1 MKHCKRTLIDAP
13 TDVERRRKP
22 FELPPCSVA
31 GGWGEAPTRGDA
43 SRRSSPAAKL
53 LSSAGLVISLLLAG
67 TTLFAQDNIILR
79 AMRDELD
86 RSMKKLK
93 LENLEGPYFIAYR
106 IQERSGTHASA
117 TAGSLLTSG
126 ELRNRMLIVEVRVGS
141 PALDNT
147 NFLSLPVGPSGVA
160 RMFGGVMPV
169 TVENDYDELRRQL
182 WLATDGAYKKALDD
196 LSKKRAALQ
205 NRTRSDEI
213 PDFTKADP
221 VTISPA
227 AAPVIQLRQA
237 DLEAH
242 VRDLSSI
249 FVKTP
254 DIHTSSVRISGG
266 KSTVWYLNSEGSSF
280 VRQTPLVSLV
290 AQAATQAD
298 DGMPLQ
304 DFVTAYAPSL
314 EQLPKKAELEGMVR
328 SMRANLQ
335 ALRSAA
341 APDNY
346 TGPVLFE
353 GQAAAEVF
361 SQVFAPKLLAAR
373 MPISDNP
380 QVTSRMTSQAENPL
394 VDRLGSRVL
403 PTFLSVVDRPVL
415 SQHGGVLLVG
425 GYPVDDDA
433 VRAAETQVV
442 QAGILKTLLS
452 TRNPVRGI
460 LSSSGNR
467 RGNQALPSNVIV
479 TTEGGLTA
487 PELKQRLID
496 LAKQRGKEY
505 GILVRRVGNPSIQSS
520 RDRVMFGPMMPGQ
533 EGTRLEGAIL
543 AYQVFPDGSEKLLR
557 NAQIGELSLS
567 SFKDILAAGK
577 DGLAYTSPFRAP
589 SSNPFGSMMALEF
602 AFGDIPGPLVS
613 FVVPSLLFEDVSVRK
628 PTGEFPKPPLS
639 PSPTH

>member
-1 MKHCKRTLIDAP
+1 MKGYQRALMDTPTQVESRT
-13 TDVERRRKP
+13 KS
-22 FELPPCSVA
+22 FELPPSPV
-31 GGWGEAPTRGDA
+31 GRGEAPGRDQA
-43 SRRSSPAAKL
+43 SRRSASAAKL
-53 LSSAGLVISLLLAG
+53 LASAGLVIHLLLAG
-67 TTLFAQDNIILR
+67 TTLFAQDDVILR

-106 IQERSGTHASA
+106 IQERSGIHASA
-117 TAGSLLTSG
+117 TAGSLLGSG
-126 ELRNRMLIVEVRVGS
+126 ESRNRMLTVEMRVGG

-147 NFLSLPVGPSGVA
+147 NFLSLPFGPSGVT
-160 RMFGGVMPV
+160 RMFGGTLPV

-213 PDFTKADP
+213 PDFAKTDP

-227 AAPVIQLRQA
+227 AARVIQLRQA

-242 VRDLSSI
+242 ARDLSSI
-249 FVKTP
+249 FVKAP

-266 KSTVWYLNSEGSSF
+266 HSTVWYINSEGSSF

-314 EQLPKKAELEGMVR
+314 EQLPKKAELEEMVR
-328 SMRANLQ
+328 NLCANLQ
-335 ALRSAA
+335 ALRSAM

-346 TGPVLFE
+346 IGPVLFE
-353 GQAAAEVF
+353 GQAAAEIF
-361 SQVFAPKLLAAR
+361 SQVFAPKLLAVR

-380 QVTSRMTSQAENPL
+380 QMTSRMTSQAENPL

-403 PTFLSVVDRPVL
+403 PTFLSVADRPAL
-415 SQHGGVLLVG
+415 SQHGGVPLVG

-433 VRAAETQVV
+433 VRAGETQVV

-467 RGNQALPSNVIV
+467 RGNQAMPSNVIV
-479 TTEGGLTA
+479 TAEGGLAA

-505 GILVRRVGNPSIQSS
+505 GILVRRVGNPSIQIS
-520 RDRVMFGPMMPGQ
+520 RDRLVFGPMMPGQ
-533 EGTRLEGAIL
+533 EGTRVEGAIL
-543 AYQVFPDGSEKLLR
+543 AYQVFPDGRERLLR
-557 NAQIGELSLS
+557 NAEFAQLSLS
-567 SFKDILAAGK
+567 SFRDILAAGK
-577 DGLAYTSPFRAP
+577 DGFAYTSPFRAP
-589 SSNPFGSMMALEF
+589 NPNPFGSMMALEF
-602 AFGDIPGPLVS
+602 AFGDIPGPFVS
-613 FVVPSLLFEDVSVRK
+613 FAVPSLLFEEVSVRK
-628 PTGEFPKPPLS
+628 PSGEFPKPPLS
-639 PSPTH
+639 PNPTQ

>member
-1 MKHCKRTLIDAP
+1 LA
-13 TDVERRRKP
+13 VY
-22 FELPPCSVA
+22 
-31 GGWGEAPTRGDA
+31 
-43 SRRSSPAAKL
+43 
-53 LSSAGLVISLLLAG
+53 LLLVG
-67 TTLFAQDNIILR
+67 TTVFAQDDVILR

-93 LENLEGPYFIAYR
+93 LENLDGPYFIAYR
-106 IQERSGTHASA
+106 ILERSSVNASA
-117 TAGSLLTSG
+117 TAGSLLGSG
-126 ELRNRMLIVEVRVGS
+126 ESRSRMLTVEVRVGS

-160 RMFGGVMPV
+160 RMFGGTMPV
-169 TVENDYDELRRQL
+169 TLENDYDELRRQL

-213 PDFTKADP
+213 PDFAKADP
-221 VTISPA
+221 VTISRGA
-227 AAPVIQLRQA
+227 EPVSRLRRA
-237 DLEAH
+237 DLEAQ
-242 VRDLSSI
+242 VRGLSSI
-249 FVKTP
+249 FAKTP
-254 DIHTSSVRISGG
+254 DVHRSSVQISDGN
-266 KSTVWYLNSEGSSF
+266 STVWYINSEDSSF

-290 AQAATQAD
+290 VQAATQAD

-304 DFVTAYAPSL
+304 DFATAYARSL
-314 EQLPKKAELEGMVR
+314 EQLPKKAELDGMVKELR
-328 SMRANLQ
+328 NNLQ
-335 ALRSAA
+335 ALRSAP

-353 GQAAAEVF
+353 GQAAAEIF
-361 SQVFAPKLLAAR
+361 SQALAPKLLAAR

-380 QVTSRMTSQAENPL
+380 QVTSRITSQAENPL
-394 VDRLGSRVL
+394 ADRIGSRVL
-403 PTFLSVVDRPVL
+403 PVFLSVADKPVL
-415 SQHGGVLLVG
+415 SQHNGVPLVG

-433 VRAAETQVV
+433 VRAGETQVV

-452 TRNPVRGI
+452 TRNPVRAV

-479 TTEGGLTA
+479 TAEGGLAA

-505 GILVRRVGNPSIQSS
+505 GILVRRVGNPSIQIS
-520 RDRVMFGPMMPGQ
+520 RDRVVFGPMMPGQ
-533 EGTRLEGAIL
+533 EGTRVEGAIL
-543 AYQVFPDGSEKLLR
+543 AYQVFPDGRERLLR
-557 NAQIGELSLS
+557 NLEIAELNLS

-577 DGLAYTSPFRAP
+577 DGFVYTSPFRAP
-589 SSNPFGSMMALEF
+589 NPNPFGMMMLEF
-602 AFGDIPGPLVS
+602 ASGDAAGPLVS
-613 FVVPSLLFEDVSVRK
+613 FVVPSLLFEDVSIRK
-628 PTGEFPKPPLS
+628 PSGEFPKPPLS

>member
-1 MKHCKRTLIDAP
+1 MKDCKRALMDAP
-13 TDVERRRKP
+13 TGVEGRRKP
-22 FELPPCSVA
+22 FELPLSSLA
-31 GGWGEAPTRGDA
+31 RGWASRDDA

-53 LSSAGLVISLLLAG
+53 LSSACLVITLLLAG

-117 TAGSLLTSG
+117 TTGSLLASG
-126 ELRNRMLIVEVRVGS
+126 EARNRMLIVEVRVGS

-147 NFLSLPVGPSGVA
+147 NFLSFPVGPSGVA
-160 RMFGGVMPV
+160 RMFGGVMSV

-205 NRTRSDEI
+205 NRTRSAEI
-213 PDFTKADP
+213 PDFAKADP

-227 AAPVIQLRQA
+227 AAPVVQFRQA

-254 DIHTSSVRISGG
+254 DVYTSSVRISGG
-266 KSTVWYLNSEGSSF
+266 TSTIWYVNSEGSSF

-304 DFVTAYAPSL
+304 DFVTAYAPLL

-328 SMRANLQ
+328 NIRANLQ
-335 ALRSAA
+335 ALRSATT
-341 APDNY
+341 PDNY

-361 SQVFAPKLLAAR
+361 SQGFAPKLLAAR

-380 QVTSRMTSQAENPL
+380 QMTSRMTSQAENPL
-394 VDRLGSRVL
+394 IDRVGSRVL
-403 PTFLSVVDRPVL
+403 PTFLSVADRPGL
-415 SQHGGVLLVG
+415 SQHGGVPLVG
-425 GYPVDDDA
+425 GYPVDDEA
-433 VRAAETQVV
+433 VRAGETQVV

-452 TRNPVRGI
+452 MRNPVRGI

-479 TTEGGLTA
+479 TAEGGLTA

-505 GILVRRVGNPSIQSS
+505 GILVRRVGNPSIQIS
-520 RDRVMFGPMMPGQ
+520 RDRAMFAAMMPGQ
-533 EGTRLEGAIL
+533 EGTRVEGAIL
-543 AYQVFPDGSEKLLR
+543 AYQVFPDGRERLIR
-557 NAQIGELSLS
+557 NAEIGELSLS
-567 SFKDILAAGK
+567 SFRDILVAGK
-577 DGLAYTSPFRAP
+577 DGIAYTSPFRAP
-589 SSNPFGSMMALEF
+589 SPNPFGSMMALEF

-639 PSPTH
+639 PSPTQ

>member
-1 MKHCKRTLIDAP
+1 MNATKRALMDTP
-13 TDVERRRKP
+13 TNAGPRRKA
-22 FELPPCSVA
+22 FELPPSPIA
-31 GGWGEAPTRGDA
+31 SGWHEAPSKA
-43 SRRSSPAAKL
+43 SRRKSPAAKV
-53 LSSAGLVISLLLAG
+53 LSSAGLVICLLWAG
-67 TTLFAQDNIILR
+67 TTLFAQDDIILR

-86 RSMKKLK
+86 RSMKQLK

-106 IQERSGTHASA
+106 IVERSGTNASA
-117 TAGSLLTSG
+117 TAGSLLASG
-126 ELRNRMLIVEVRVGS
+126 SSRSRMLMVEVRVGS
-141 PALDNT
+141 AALDNT

-169 TVENDYDELRRQL
+169 TVENDYNELRRQL

-205 NRTRSDEI
+205 NRTRTEEI
-213 PDFTKADP
+213 PDFGKAEP
-221 VTISPA
+221 VTISPSA
-227 AAPVIQLRQA
+227 TPAIQLRRA
-237 DLEAH
+237 DLEAY

-254 DIHTSSVRISGG
+254 DIHTSSVRINGG
-266 KSTVWYLNSEGSSF
+266 NSTVWYVNSEGSSF

-314 EQLPKKAELEGMVR
+314 EQLPKKAELEGMVKNL
-328 SMRANLQ
+328 RANLQ
-335 ALRSAA
+335 ALRSAT

-361 SQVFAPKLLAAR
+361 SQMFAPKLLAVR
-373 MPISDNP
+373 MPVSDNP
-380 QVTSRMTSQAENPL
+380 QLTARMTSQAENPL
-394 VDRLGSRVL
+394 VDRVGSRVL
-403 PTFLSVVDRPVL
+403 PTFLSVADRPVL
-415 SQHGGVLLVG
+415 SQHGGVPLVG

-433 VRAAETQVV
+433 VRAGETQVV

-452 TRNPVRGI
+452 TRSPIRGI

-479 TTEGGLTA
+479 TAEGGLTA

-505 GILVRRVGNPSIQSS
+505 GILVRRIGNPSIQIS
-520 RDRVMFGPMMPGQ
+520 RDRIIFGPMMPGQ
-533 EGTRLEGAIL
+533 EGTRVEGAIL
-543 AYQVFPDGSEKLLR
+543 AYQVFLDGRERLLR
-557 NAQIGELSLS
+557 NAEIAELSLS
-567 SFKDILAAGK
+567 SFRDILAAGK
-577 DGLAYTSPFRAP
+577 DAFAYTSPFRAP
-589 SSNPFGSMMALEF
+589 NPNPFSSMMALEF
-602 AFGDIPGPLVS
+602 SFGDIPEPFVS
-613 FVVPSLLFEDVSVRK
+613 FVVPSLLFEDISVRK
-628 PTGEFPKPPLS
+628 PSGEFPKPPLS
-639 PSPTH
+639 PSPTQ

>member
-1 MKHCKRTLIDAP
+1 MKACKPALLDVP
-13 TDVERRRKP
+13 TNVEHRRKA
-22 FELPPCSVA
+22 FELSSSLMA
-31 GGWGEAPTRGDA
+31 GGWREARGKA
-43 SRRSSPAAKL
+43 SPRSSPPAKL
-53 LSSAGLVISLLLAG
+53 LSTAGLVICLLLAA
-67 TTLFAQDNIILR
+67 TAPLAQDDIILR

-106 IQERSGTHASA
+106 IQDRSGTNASA
-117 TAGSLLTSG
+117 TAGSLLASG
-126 ELRNRMLIVEVRVGS
+126 ESRTRMLIVEVRVGS
-141 PALDNT
+141 AALDNT

-169 TVENDYDELRRQL
+169 TVENDYNELRRQL

-205 NRTRSDEI
+205 NRTRSEEI
-213 PDFTKADP
+213 PDFGKADP
-221 VTISPA
+221 VTLSRS
-227 AAPVIQLRQA
+227 AAPVIQLRRA
-237 DLEAH
+237 DLEAY

-254 DIHTSSVRISGG
+254 DIHTSSVGINGG
-266 KSTVWYLNSEGSSF
+266 NSTVWYLNSEGSSF

-314 EQLPKKAELEGMVR
+314 ELLPKKAELEGMVR
-328 SMRANLQ
+328 NLRANLL
-335 ALRSAA
+335 ALRSTT

-361 SQVFAPKLLAAR
+361 SQAFAPKLLAVR
-373 MPISDNP
+373 MPVSDNP
-380 QVTSRMTSQAENPL
+380 QMTSRLMSQAENPL
-394 VDRLGSRVL
+394 VDRVGSRVL
-403 PTFLSVVDRPVL
+403 PTFLSVADRPAL
-415 SQHGGVLLVG
+415 SQHGGVPLVG

-433 VRAAETQVV
+433 VRAVETQVV

-479 TTEGGLTA
+479 TAEGGLAA

-496 LAKQRGKEY
+496 LAKQRGREY
-505 GILVRRVGNPSIQSS
+505 GILVRRIGNPSIQIS
-520 RDRVMFGPMMPGQ
+520 RDRVMFGPMIPGQ
-533 EGTRLEGAIL
+533 EGTRVQGAIL
-543 AYQVFPDGSEKLLR
+543 AYQVFPDGREKMLR
-557 NAQIGELSLS
+557 NAEIAELSLS
-567 SFKDILAAGK
+567 SFREILAAGK
-577 DGLAYTSPFRAP
+577 DGFAYTSPFRAP
-589 SSNPFGSMMALEF
+589 SPNPFDSMMAFEF
-602 AFGDIPGPLVS
+602 AFGEMPGPLVS
-613 FVVPSLLFEDVSVRK
+613 FVVPSLLFEEVSIRK
-628 PTGEFPKPPLS
+628 PSGEFPKPPLS
-639 PSPTH
+639 PNPTQ